1 MIKDIESQKNLIVDQ
16 YKDRLVKFSN
26 DFELGLFL
34 HVFRKSIW
42 WIVLFFTLSFIGVF
56 AYIRYSE
63 TIYNSKTIIQLSKQ
77 DKANEIL
84 QVGSGFEN
92 NNKLAEAIEILK
104 SQVFSQRVADRLN
117 MPVSYFNEGTFK
129 NYELYKS
136 SPYLVN
142 AKIKNNIWEN
152 NPIYISIDKESKK
165 VTIVL
170 GKTKTR
176 SVNFNLNEWF
186 RNNEIEL
193 SITLNPF
200 IKANE
205 AWYNLKK
212 LDKPYFIINSE
223 SSNLNLIKSN
233 LDVKVKNDQSQSI
246 SIDVKNT
253 DPTKAADIAN
263 AIAEEFQ
270 IYGVEKESESSKK
283 ILDFIDQQLNS
294 VFYDLKQSESNIE
307 DFRKKYNYSSD
318 DNFKINSYTRFSK
331 LEDQLLK
338 IELDEMVLSDLQKDL
353 QKNKS
358 VDSYLLLSLLA
369 GSEEESSIRSV
380 TSELKKLSVEKEN
393 LLYNLTP
400 GSEAVKQINNQIEI
414 QKKVLFESIN
424 AYRNKLKTKYTNLK
438 SKSNEVSSGID
449 AQPDREM
456 EYSRLMRMFNINEK
470 YYTLLLEKKTEFSIS
485 NAGFVSKTN
494 VLESAIPNFTPS
506 SPSKKSAISVGII
519 LAFLMSLLL
528 LSIRYFLNDQLLS
541 LNEIVKHTRASVPTL
556 GIVPIYESDVDVSQL
571 IIQNNPK
578 SIISESFRTIRSNLQ
593 FISNTEGPK
602 LAALTSTVSGEGKT
616 FVALNIAGI
625 VAYTGK
631 KVLIIDLDMRKPK
644 IHKGFGVQ
652 NEKGI
657 STILIGIN
665 NIEECVQKTVIPT
678 LDFITSGPE
687 PPNPSEL
694 IISTKMTDLLN
705 ELKKRYDFIVI
716 DNPPIGLVSDALPIL
731 KQVDY
736 PIFIFRSEYS
746 KKSYIQILD
755 RLKNESKVSNLS
767 VILNAVNIKRAGYG
781 YNYGYGYG
789 YGYTQNYGYYTED
802 ATKKRNKK
810 KK

>member
-1 MIKDIESQKNLIVDQ
+1 MLKDIENQKNLIADQ

-42 WIVLFFTLSFIGVF
+42 WIVLFFILSFIGVI
-56 AYIRYSE
+56 AYLRYSE

-84 QVGSGFEN
+84 NVGTDFEN
-92 NNKLAEAIEILK
+92 NNKLAESIEILK
-104 SQVFSQRVADRLN
+104 SQVFLKRVSERLN
-117 MPVSYFNEGTFK
+117 IPVSYFNEGTFK

-136 SPYLVN
+136 SPYQVN
-142 AKIKNNIWEN
+142 AKIKNSIWEN
-152 NPIYISIDKESKK
+152 NPIYIKIDIDNKVGTLTLSKNNIR
-165 VTIVL
+165 VI
-170 GKTKTR
+170 
-176 SVNFNLNEWF
+176 NFKLNEWF

-193 SITLNPF
+193 SVTLNPF
-200 IKANE
+200 IQAKDAI
-205 AWYNLKK
+205 AGLRRF
-212 LDKPYFIINSE
+212 DKSYFILNSE
-223 SSNLNLIKSN
+223 SSILNLIKSN
-233 LDVKVKNDQSQSI
+233 LDVKVINDQSQSI
-246 SIDVKNT
+246 SIEIKNT

-283 ILDFIDQQLNS
+283 ILDFIDEQLNT

-307 DFRKKYNYSSD
+307 EFRKKYNYSSD
-318 DNFKINSYTRFSK
+318 DNLKANSFSRFSK
-331 LEDQLLK
+331 IEDQLLK

-358 VDSYLLLSLLA
+358 IDSYVLLSLLA
-369 GSEEESSIRSV
+369 GSEEETSIRSV
-380 TSELKKLSVEKEN
+380 TSELKKLSIEKEN
-393 LLYNLTP
+393 LLYNLSP
-400 GSEAVKQINNQIEI
+400 GSEAVKQINSQIDI
-414 QKKVLFESIN
+414 QKKLLFESIN
-424 AYRNKLKTKYTNLK
+424 SYRNKLKTKYTNLK
-438 SKSNEVSSGID
+438 GKSNEISSGID

-485 NAGFVSKTN
+485 NAGYVSNTSI
-494 VLESAIPNFTPS
+494 LESATPNLTPS
-506 SPSKKSAISVGII
+506 SPSKKSAISIGII
-519 LAFLMSLLL
+519 IAFLVSLIL
-528 LSIRYFLNDQLLS
+528 LSVRYFLNDQLLS
-541 LNEIVKHTRASVPTL
+541 LNEIVKKTQASIPTL
-556 GIVPIYESDVDVSQL
+556 GIIPVYDNNVSVSQL
-571 IIQNNPK
+571 IVQNNPK
-578 SIISESFRTIRSNLQ
+578 SIITESFRTIRSNLQ
-593 FISNTEGPK
+593 FISNTDGPK

-625 VAYTGK
+625 VAYTGQ

-644 IHKGFGVQ
+644 IHKGFGVK

-665 NIEECVQKTVIPT
+665 TIEECVQKTVIPT

-694 IISTKMTDLLN
+694 IISNKMNELLE

-731 KQVDY
+731 KQVDF

-746 KKSYIQILD
+746 KKSYIEILD
-755 RLKNESKVSNLS
+755 RLKNESKISNLS
-767 VILNAVNIKRAGYG
+767 VVLNAVNISRSNYG

-789 YGYTQNYGYYTED
+789 YGYSQNYGYYTD
-802 ATKKRNKK
+802 NTLKKRKK
-810 KK
+810 K

>member
-1 MIKDIESQKNLIVDQ
+1 MLKDIENQKSLVIDQ

-42 WIVLFFTLSFIGVF
+42 WIVLFFILSIIGIF
-56 AYIRYSE
+56 AYLRYSE
-63 TIYNSKTIIQLSKQ
+63 TVYNSKTVIQLSKP
-77 DKANEIL
+77 DKTNEIL

-104 SQVFSQRVADRLN
+104 SQVFLKRVSERLN
-117 MPVSYFNEGTFK
+117 IPISYFNEGTFK

-142 AKIKNNIWEN
+142 AKIKNSVWEN
-152 NPIYISIDKESKK
+152 NPVYIKFESNTKK
-165 VTIVL
+165 VILEL
-170 GKTKTR
+170 GKNKSR
-176 SVNFNLNEWF
+176 RIELNLNEWY

-193 SITLNPF
+193 SVALNPF
-200 IKANE
+200 LKTIE
-205 AWYNLKK
+205 ALSSLKK
-212 LDKPYFIINSE
+212 LDKPYFVINSE
-223 SSNLNLIKSN
+223 SNNLNVIKSN
-233 LDVKVKNDQSQSI
+233 LDVKVINDQSQSI
-246 SIDVKNT
+246 SIEIKNT

-307 DFRKKYNYSSD
+307 EFRKKYNYSSD
-318 DNFKINSYTRFSK
+318 DNFKVNSYTRFSK

-338 IELDEMVLSDLQKDL
+338 IELDEMVLADLQKDL

-358 VDSYLLLSLLA
+358 IDSYLL
-369 GSEEESSIRSV
+369 SEEESSIRSV
-380 TSELKKLSVEKEN
+380 TAELKKLSIEKEN

-414 QKKVLFESIN
+414 QKKLLFESIN
-424 AYRNKLKTKYTNLK
+424 SYRNKLKTKYSNLK
-438 SKSNEVSSGID
+438 GKSNEISSGID

-485 NAGFVSKTN
+485 NAGFVSKTT
-494 VLESAIPNFTPS
+494 VLESAVPNFVPS
-506 SPSKKSAISVGII
+506 SPSKKSAISIGII
-519 LAFLMSLLL
+519 LAFLMSLIL

-556 GIVPIYESDVDVSQL
+556 GIVPVYNSDVPVSQL
-571 IIQNNPK
+571 IVQNNPK
-578 SIISESFRTIRSNLQ
+578 SIITESFRTIRSNLQ

-625 VAYTGK
+625 VAYTGQ

-657 STILIGIN
+657 STILIGIHS
-665 NIEECVQKTVIPT
+665 IEECVQKTVIPT

-694 IISTKMTDLLN
+694 IISTKMNDLIE

-755 RLKNESKVSNLS
+755 RLKNESKISNLS
-767 VILNAVNIKRAGYG
+767 VVLNAVNINRSGYG

-789 YGYTQNYGYYTED
+789 YGYTQNYGYYTDET
-802 ATKKRNKK
+802 TKKRKKRKNKS
-810 KK
+810 

>member
-1 MIKDIESQKNLIVDQ
+1 MLKDIENQKNLIADQ

-34 HVFRKSIW
+34 HVFRKSVW
-42 WIVLFFTLSFIGVF
+42 WIVLFFVLSFIGVF
-56 AYIRYSE
+56 AYLRYTE
-63 TIYNSKTIIQLSKQ
+63 TIFDSKTIIQLSKP
-77 DKANEIL
+77 DKTNEIL
-84 QVGSGFEN
+84 QVGQGFEN
-92 NNKLAEAIEILK
+92 NNRLAEATEILK
-104 SQVFSQRVADRLN
+104 SQVFLSRVAERLN
-117 MPVSYFNEGTFK
+117 MPVFYYNEGTFK

-136 SPYLVN
+136 SPYIVN
-142 AKIKNNIWEN
+142 VKVKNEIWQN
-152 NPIYISIDKESKK
+152 NPIYITLDLTTNKG
-165 VTIVL
+165 TLVL
-170 GKTKTR
+170 GKNKSRT
-176 SVNFNLNEWF
+176 VNFILNQWV
-186 RNNEIEL
+186 RNSELEI

-200 IKANE
+200 IKVNDAISSF
-205 AWYNLKK
+205 KK
-212 LDKPYFIINSE
+212 LAKPYFIINSN
-223 SSNLNLIKSN
+223 SSLLSIIKTN
-233 LDVKVKNDQSQSI
+233 LDVKVINDQSQSI
-246 SIDVKNT
+246 AINLKNT
-253 DPTKAADIAN
+253 DPSKAADIAN

-283 ILDFIDQQLNS
+283 ILDFIDQQLNT

-318 DNFKINSYTRFSK
+318 DNFKINSYSRFSK

-358 VDSYLLLSLLA
+358 IDSYLLLSLLA
-369 GSEEESSIRSV
+369 GSEEESSIKSV
-380 TSELKKLSVEKEN
+380 TSELKKLSIEKEN

-414 QKKVLFESIN
+414 QKKLLFESIN
-424 AYRNKLKTKYTNLK
+424 SYRNKLKTKYTNLK
-438 SKSNEVSSGID
+438 GKTTEISSGID

-485 NAGFVSKTN
+485 NAGFVPKTTI
-494 VLESAIPNFTPS
+494 LEAAVPSNIPF
-506 SPSKKSAISVGII
+506 SPSKKSAVTIGVV

-528 LSIRYFLNDQLLS
+528 VSVRYFLNDQLLS
-541 LNEIVKHTRASVPTL
+541 LNDVIKQTRASVPAL
-556 GIVPIYESDVDVSQL
+556 GIVPVYESDVPVSQL

-578 SIISESFRTIRSNLQ
+578 SMISESFRTIRSNLQ
-593 FISNTEGPK
+593 FISNTQGTK
-602 LAALTSTVSGEGKT
+602 IAALTSTVSGEGKT

-625 VAYTGK
+625 VAYSGK

-657 STILIGIN
+657 STILIGIHS
-665 NIEECVQKTVIPT
+665 IQECIQKTAIPT
-678 LDFITSGPE
+678 LDYITSGPE

-694 IISTKMTDLLN
+694 IISAKMN
-705 ELKKRYDFIVI
+705 EILDEFKKMYDFIVI

-767 VILNAVNIKRAGYG
+767 VVLNAVNIHRSNYG

-789 YGYTQNYGYYTED
+789 YGYSNNYGYYTD
-802 ATKKRNKK
+802 DTSKKRKK
-810 KK
+810 RK

>member
-1 MIKDIESQKNLIVDQ
+1 MLKDLENQKIPIADQ
-16 YKDRLVKFSN
+16 YKERLVKFSN

-34 HVFRKSIW
+34 YVLRKSIW
-42 WIVLFFTLSFIGVF
+42 WIVLFFVLSIIGVF
-56 AYIRYSE
+56 AYLRYSE

-84 QVGSGFEN
+84 QVGNNFEN

-104 SQVFSQRVADRLN
+104 SQVFLKRVSDRLN
-117 MPVSYFNEGTFK
+117 IPVSYFNEGTFK

-142 AKIKNNIWEN
+142 AKIKNSIWEN
-152 NPIYISIDKESKK
+152 NPIYISIDVDKRVGILK
-165 VTIVL
+165 L
-170 GKTKTR
+170 GKNNLKTI
-176 SVNFNLNEWF
+176 NFKLNEWF

-193 SITLNPF
+193 SVTLNPF
-200 IKANE
+200 IKPKDAI
-205 AWYNLKK
+205 AGLRR
-212 LDKPYFIINSE
+212 LDKSYFILNSE
-223 SSNLNLIKSN
+223 SSNLNIIKSN
-233 LDVKVKNDQSQSI
+233 LDVKVINDQSQSI
-246 SIDVKNT
+246 SIEIKNT
-253 DPTKAADIAN
+253 DPNKAADIAN

-283 ILDFIDQQLNS
+283 ILDFIDEQLNT

-307 DFRKKYNYSSD
+307 EFRKKYHYSSD
-318 DNFKINSYTRFSK
+318 DNLKANSFSRFSK

-358 VDSYLLLSLLA
+358 IDSYLLLSLLA
-369 GSEEESSIRSV
+369 GSEEETSIRSV
-380 TSELKKLSVEKEN
+380 TSELKKLSIEKEN

-414 QKKVLFESIN
+414 QKKLLFESIN
-424 AYRNKLKTKYTNLK
+424 SYRNKLKTKYTNLK
-438 SKSNEVSSGID
+438 GKSTEISSGID

-485 NAGFVSKTN
+485 NAGFVSTTSI
-494 VLESAIPNFTPS
+494 LESAIPNLTPA

-519 LAFLMSLLL
+519 LAFLLSLIL
-528 LSIRYFLNDQLLS
+528 LSVRYFLNDQLLS
-541 LNEIVKHTRASVPTL
+541 LNEIVKQTRASIPTL
-556 GIVPIYESDVDVSQL
+556 GIVPVYESDVPVSQL
-571 IIQNNPK
+571 IVQNNPK
-578 SIISESFRTIRSNLQ
+578 SIITESFRTIRSNMQ
-593 FISNTEGPK
+593 FISNSEGPK

-625 VAYTGK
+625 VAYTGQ

-657 STILIGIN
+657 STILIGVN
-665 NIEECVQKTVIPT
+665 SIEDCVQKTVIPT

-694 IISTKMTDLLN
+694 IISEKMNTLIE
-705 ELKKRYDFIVI
+705 ELKTRYDFIVI

-755 RLKNESKVSNLS
+755 RLKNESKISNLS
-767 VILNAVNIKRAGYG
+767 VVLNAVNINRSGYG
-781 YNYGYGYG
+781 YSYGYGYG
-789 YGYTQNYGYYTED
+789 YGYTQNYGYYTD
-802 ATKKRNKK
+802 DSSKKRKK
-810 KK
+810 RK